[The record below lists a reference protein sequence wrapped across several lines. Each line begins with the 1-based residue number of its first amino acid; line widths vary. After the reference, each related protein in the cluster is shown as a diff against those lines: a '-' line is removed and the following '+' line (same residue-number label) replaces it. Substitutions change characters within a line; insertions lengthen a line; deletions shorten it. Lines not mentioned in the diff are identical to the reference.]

1 MEQNL
6 ILAQLTGTV
15 ICLLCLKFESYMV
28 VEEFRC
34 TQVVTLLEKESNA
47 EGAYSYCQTCN
58 LI

>member
-34 TQVVTLLEKESNA
+34 TQVSTLLEKESNA
-47 EGAYSYCQTCN
+47 EEAYYHCN